1 MNRLVFLAQ
10 MRIAQLRARVW
21 FDYVPSASNIA
32 DLPTRLD
39 DAAFAR
45 LMRLVDRL
53 SPCVW
58 HRIGACRVH
67 GLSLHRFLRDL
78 EPRRVPGPPT
88 RCGVRGQFRVC
99 SRAHGMW
106 VCMPLAIRGVCVHF
120 TLPCSSFESKR
131 DSHPNLSC
139 LDAHVPCTLV
149 LAHAHACAPYR
160 TCIVHRCAIAVTAAR
175 EAEAAVTAIVY
186 L

>member
-88 RCGVRGQFRVC
+88 RCGFRAAPRVLPGSRHVGVHASRHSRG
-99 SRAHGMW
+99 
-106 VCMPLAIRGVCVHF
+106 CVHF
-120 TLPCSSFESKR
+120 LRCRAVRSRAKGIHIRISRASMF
-131 DSHPNLSC
+131 
-139 LDAHVPCTLV
+139 VY
-149 LAHAHACAPYR
+149 HAR
-160 TCIVHRCAIAVTAAR
+160 
-175 EAEAAVTAIVY
+175 
-186 L
+186 